1 MLIRSVLHMVFPFC
15 IIAVIGT
22 CQTADDAAK
31 KHRVFD
37 VASIKP
43 SSTQTPPGSLGMTLG
58 KISWDCH
65 SMRLVDILFMLNPFP
80 GLQIKGGPKWIQ
92 TDRFDISAKVDS
104 DTGEIKPDDA
114 MGMVQALLEDRFKL
128 VAHRD
133 TKEVNGFLLVV
144 RGKEPKLNPSKDGQ
158 VSRMR
163 PGSSGEL
170 IFQKTD
176 MYAFAIQLANLFQ
189 VPVTDGTGL
198 KGTFDF
204 VLEPNRFSRDANV
217 AAPTGEAR
225 GELYVES
232 VRAAVE
238 DLGFSLQS
246 RKVTSVT
253 LIIDNV
259 EKPTVN

>member
-1 MLIRSVLHMVFPFC
+1 MLTRSLLHKVFLFS
-15 IIAVIGT
+15 VIGALGT
-22 CQTADDAAK
+22 CQTVENTAK
-31 KHRVFD
+31 THRSFD

-43 SSTQTPPGSLGMTLG
+43 SAMQTPPGSQGMTLG
-58 KISWDCH
+58 KLSWDCRN
-65 SMRLVDILFMLNPFP
+65 MRLVDILFTLNPFP

-104 DTGEIKPDDA
+104 DSGEIKPDDA

-133 TKEVNGFLLVV
+133 TKETSGFLLVI
-144 RGKEPKLNPSKDGQ
+144 RGKQPKLNPSKDGE

-189 VPVTDGTGL
+189 GPVADGTAL

-204 VLEPNRFSRDANV
+204 ALEPNRFSRDPGV
-217 AAPTGEAR
+217 STPVPETR
-225 GELYVES
+225 GELYLES
-232 VRAAVE
+232 VRSAVE

-259 EKPTVN
+259 DKPTAN